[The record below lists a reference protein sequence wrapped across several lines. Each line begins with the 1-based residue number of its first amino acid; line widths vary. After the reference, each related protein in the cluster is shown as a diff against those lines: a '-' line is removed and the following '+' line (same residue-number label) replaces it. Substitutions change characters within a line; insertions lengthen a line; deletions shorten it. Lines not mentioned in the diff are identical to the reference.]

1 MCLVRTIWVLHPADM
16 SLLARVLL
24 TWTAVSVV
32 VAPFVGAMLHRQQ
45 LDLPLASRP
54 VR

>member
-1 MCLVRTIWVLHPADM
+1 MCLAGMIGVLHPADM

-32 VAPFVGAMLHRQQ
+32 VSPVVGAMLHRQQ
-45 LDLPLASRP
+45 LDLPLTTEP

>member
-1 MCLVRTIWVLHPADM
+1 MCLVRVIRVLHPADM
-16 SLLARVLL
+16 SLLARLLL

-32 VAPFVGAMLHRQQ
+32 AAPVVGALLHRQQ

-54 VR
+54 AR